1 LPALRGARGAPECGR
16 KGLRPSSRG
25 GRSRCAAAKYQP
37 GYDGLPGGA
46 QSLRALRIDYD
57 QDFFGFDE
65 DRAKAR
71 DKSLEDSFHS

>member
-1 LPALRGARGAPECGR
+1 
-16 KGLRPSSRG
+16 
-25 GRSRCAAAKYQP
+25 
-37 GYDGLPGGA
+37 LPGGA